1 MTHGRNEN
9 VKYKGVTFHIQT
21 EDRGRRN
28 PVVVSTLFYRG
39 VIITEERVSYKHILS
54 STNLKESLY
63 KIIKELHHKV
73 IENLKSGFYDEK
85 IRSLLGSDRVT
96 GAEEETPLIR
106 FCFNHLLPSL
116 KEQLGIELNKKEIK
130 QVGRDILAL
139 GDRFDKDS
147 YLKICGIIYQ
157 IIKDRCDKNDFKAF
171 VKGYNFQ
178 IGPRMYGAHCNFK
191 EVFEKIVFDD
201 LVDAIGY
208 TLGAALMEKVFS
220 EVHSSFLEKREAFE
234 ILLKRIL
241 NSGVV
246 QKRTTEQWR
255 NEKEL
260 LWREKY
266 NNLMSTSQS
275 YV

>member
-9 VKYKGVTFHIQT
+9 VKYRGVAFHIQT
-21 EDRGRRN
+21 EDRGKRN

-39 VIITEERVSYKHILS
+39 VIITEERVSYEHILT
-54 STNLKESLY
+54 STSMDESLY
-63 KIIKELHHKV
+63 KIIKELHQKV
-73 IENLKSGFYDEK
+73 IENLKSGLYDDK
-85 IRSLLGSDRVT
+85 IRSRLGSDRVT
-96 GAEEETPLIR
+96 GDEEETPLIR
-106 FCFNHLLPSL
+106 FCFKDLLPSL
-116 KEQLGIELNKKEIK
+116 KKQLGVELNSDEI
-130 QVGRDILAL
+130 GLLRPDIEAL
-139 GDRFDKDS
+139 GDKLDKDN
-147 YLKICGIIYQ
+147 YLKICSIIYQ
-157 IIKDRCDKNDFKAF
+157 IIKDRCDMNDFKAF
-171 VKGYNFQ
+171 VKGYNL
-178 IGPRMYGAHCNFK
+178 RSDSLYDVHLNLR

-208 TLGAALMEKVFS
+208 TLGAALLEKVFS
-220 EVHSSFLEKREAFE
+220 EVHSSFLEKRDAFE

-241 NSGVV
+241 SSGVV

-266 NNLMSTSQS
+266 KNLMSASQS